1 MSRAWPTGGGNARGR
16 LRGDDVPAGR
26 QWRPERPES
35 GDGSTSGRALGAYVA
50 RDLAAARYEPTGEA
64 GWHYGLKLVHLGPGT

>member
-1 MSRAWPTGGGNARGR
+1 MMFRLAANGAPKDLKVVTG
-16 LRGDDVPAGR
+16 VP
-26 QWRPERPES
+26 
-35 GDGSTSGRALGAYVA
+35 SGRALGAYVA